1 MKGHTGATLSFGAG
15 SVVSKST
22 KQKIN
27 TTSSTEAE
35 LVGTFECMIE
45 ILWTNYF
52 LQAQGYNWTN
62 TILFQDNMSTIL
74 LQKNGK
80 KSSSKR
86 TKHIDMRYFF
96 IKDRWDNGEFKIKH
110 CPTDEM
116 LADMFTKPLQGMKF
130 KVLRNKV
137 LGMKPP
143 SNG

>member
-1 MKGHTGATLSFGAG
+1 MLGYLKATLDLFLTLGDTENGVLWWVDASNGVHMDLKGHTGGTLSLGKG
-15 SVVSKST
+15 SIMSKST

-27 TTSSTEAE
+27 TTTSTEAE

-52 LQAQGYNWTN
+52 LKAQGYNWAD

-86 TKHIDMRYFF
+86 TKHINMRYFF
-96 IKDRWDNGEFKIKH
+96 IKDRWEN
-110 CPTDEM
+110 
-116 LADMFTKPLQGMKF
+116 
-130 KVLRNKV
+130 
-137 LGMKPP
+137 
-143 SNG
+143 